1 MPCGSSST
9 PTRTNGARGGAQDK
23 RCKLEARFAGRQP
36 MAVSHDA
43 GRVADAMF
51 GAVDKLQRLLDTT
64 LGRARGVSGRV
75 SVRDDEP
82 D

>member
-1 MPCGSSST
+1 
-9 PTRTNGARGGAQDK
+9 
-23 RCKLEARFAGRQP
+23 
-36 MAVSHDA
+36 
-43 GRVADAMF
+43 MF

-64 LGRARGVSGRV
+64 LGRARDVSGRV